1 LESGEILTRIST
13 KKEKIKEYG
22 LKRSMLDK
30 NLCGE
35 QEYDHRFE
43 KYNNQIE
50 KEEDLSKPEIKYEKL
65 MNEARKQSKEYA
77 EEILKKA
84 Y

>member
-30 NLCGE
+30 NLGVT
-35 QEYDHRFE
+35 YIF
-43 KYNNQIE
+43 
-50 KEEDLSKPEIKYEKL
+50 
-65 MNEARKQSKEYA
+65 
-77 EEILKKA
+77 ILI
-84 Y
+84 

>member
-1 LESGEILTRIST
+1 LESDEILTRIST

-22 LKRSMLDK
+22 RKRSMLDK

-35 QEYDHRFE
+35 QEFDHKFE

-50 KEEDLSKPEIKYEKL
+50 KEEEDLSKPEIKYEKL
-65 MNEARKQSKEYA
+65 MNDARKQSKEYA
-77 EEILKKA
+77 EEF
-84 Y
+84 